1 MQDERLLARALAG
14 DEEAFVALLDLFEQP
29 MYVYFRRRGVPQAD
43 AEDLTQ
49 QVFLA
54 VLECAG
60 RFDPQRGTFRAF
72 LYGIARRKW
81 LKRAAEAGRIPMELL
96 DDVVDASDAAPDSH
110 AQRAERQAL
119 FKRAIEELP
128 EAARQVWELRV
139 NGSLAVSEVA
149 GILEMHPNTVK
160 SHLFRARARLR
171 AYLGARLGLEE
182 D

>member
-1 MQDERLLARALAG
+1 MQDERLLARAVAG
-14 DEEAFVALLDLFEQP
+14 DEAAFVALLDLFEQP
-29 MYVYFRRRGVPQAD
+29 MYVYFRRRGVPEAD

-54 VLECAG
+54 VLEYAG
-60 RFDPQRGTFRAF
+60 RFDPKRGTFRAF

-81 LKRAAEAGRIPMELL
+81 LKRAAEAGRVPMELM
-96 DDVVDASDAAPDSH
+96 DDVVDASEAPDSH
-110 AQRAERQAL
+110 AQREERQAL
-119 FKRAIEELP
+119 VRQAVEELP

-149 GILEMHPNTVK
+149 GILEMQPNTVK

-171 AYLGARLGLEE
+171 AYLAVRLGLEE